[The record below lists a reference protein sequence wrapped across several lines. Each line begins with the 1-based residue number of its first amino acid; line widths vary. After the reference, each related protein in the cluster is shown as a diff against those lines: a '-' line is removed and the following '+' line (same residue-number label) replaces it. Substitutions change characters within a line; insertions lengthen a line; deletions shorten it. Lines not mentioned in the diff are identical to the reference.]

1 MPPWL
6 CCQLVITTIVALH
19 PPVCCSHQV
28 ALHPIALH
36 LAVSFFS
43 FRLMS
48 MEFYPLAFKF
58 PYFSFQYCCQ
68 TFFSCTIVLPFCGI
82 IHLPFFGITFS
93 LFPTCWPGP
102 LVMLCMGSCLDHQ
115 GTSSPLS
122 TSELTSHAK
131 VGHR

>member
-1 MPPWL
+1 MALLPASQPIWHYNHCGITSTSLLQPPGG
-6 CCQLVITTIVALH
+6 ITPH
-19 PPVCCSHQV
+19 S
-28 ALHPIALH
+28 
-36 LAVSFFS
+36 LAVLFFS